1 MTSPKRRCPVKYLI
15 STPGQLSQA
24 LRSVRKAHGL
34 SQDGAGKLVGLLPKT
49 ISALENRPG
58 SATIDSLLKLLS
70 ALDLELVIAPKQ
82 GTDPENTSTSAE
94 DW

>member
-1 MTSPKRRCPVKYLI
+1 MQYLI
-15 STPGQLSQA
+15 STSGQLAQA
-24 LRSVRKAHGL
+24 LRNVRKTHGL

-70 ALDLELVIAPKQ
+70 ALDLELVIAPKK
-82 GTDPENTSTSAE
+82 GCDPGNQNTSSSAE

>member
-1 MTSPKRRCPVKYLI
+1 MKYLI

-70 ALDLELVIAPKQ
+70 ALDLELMVAPKK
-82 GTDPENTSTSAE
+82 GADPENQAPTSSAE

>member
-1 MTSPKRRCPVKYLI
+1 MKYLI

-24 LRSVRKAHGL
+24 LRNVRKAHGL
-34 SQDGAGKLVGLLPKT
+34 SQDGAGKLGGLLPKT
-49 ISALENRPG
+49 ISALENRPL

-70 ALDLELVIAPKQ
+70 ALDLELVIAPKK
-82 GTDPENTSTSAE
+82 GSAPENQNTSSSAE